1 MSRRKEFRLTNKGLK
16 NVRAFLTECEAK
28 RKEILD
34 AKKDTAGDTTIPSV
48 EDILSDI
55 NCGVG
60 VDADGEYYNSW
71 GVTDNYESDRPLGLS
86 VGVDLEEHTI
96 TVRELMERDAKAVHA
111 MDDSSSFYVE
121 QWLDSDIAWGIFDNK
136 KLMGYCTL
144 GCADCCDDL
153 YGEDTDF
160 TDNAYVLSDV
170 YVDRKYRHNGYGSE
184 LIQSAIRETWQRDNS
199 SECVYLSP
207 INDFVANW
215 YDALG
220 FRKIANDAM
229 KLLPQ

>member
-1 MSRRKEFRLTNKGLK
+1 MSQKKEFRLTNKGLK

-34 AKKDTAGDTTIPSV
+34 AKKDTAGDTKIPSV

-60 VDADGEYYNSW
+60 VDADGDYYNSW

-96 TVRELMERDAKAVHA
+96 TVRELMERDANEVHA
-111 MDDSSSFYVE
+111 LDNLSSFYVE
-121 QWLDSDIAWGIFDNK
+121 QWLDSDIAWGIFDNQ

-153 YGEDTDF
+153 YGEDADF
-160 TDNAYVLSDV
+160 TDDAYVLSDV
-170 YVDRKYRHNGYGSE
+170 YVDRKYRHNGYGGE
-184 LIQSAIRETWQRDNS
+184 LIQNAIREMWQRDNNR
-199 SECVYLSP
+199 ECVYLSP
-207 INDFVANW
+207 INDLVANW
-215 YDALG
+215 YDTLG
-220 FRKIANDAM
+220 FRKIANGAM

>member
-71 GVTDNYESDRPLGLS
+71 GVTDNYESDRPLG
-86 VGVDLEEHTI
+86 
-96 TVRELMERDAKAVHA
+96 
-111 MDDSSSFYVE
+111 DSSSFYVE

-207 INDFVANW
+207 INDCVANW
-215 YDALG
+215 YNALG